1 MPKVEKAKK
10 SVRYSPYT
18 VSNASKKTVQRYKA
32 KQEMTAIMSLYK
44 ASGIP
49 MNIIRRIVPKA

>member
-1 MPKVEKAKK
+1 MPKVTTEKK
-10 SVRYSPYT
+10 SIRYSPYT

-32 KQEMTAIMSLYK
+32 KQEMSAIMSLYK

-49 MNIIRRIVPKA
+49 MDIIRKIIPKK

>member
-10 SVRYSPYT
+10 SVRYAPYT